1 MQTCTQTRSCTGL
14 RPAFGVSAPRVQR
27 LAQQPRHICYAAQI
41 QFIRGV
47 DEPTVPDVT
56 LKRARSGT
64 SGQALFVFENP
75 SIFQASSELGDITGL
90 FMIDDEGTLSTTD
103 VKAKF
108 INGKPQAIEAKYA
121 MRSQF
126 EWDRFIR
133 FMDRYAESNGMGFE
147 KSNPQK

>member
-1 MQTCTQTRSCTGL
+1 MQTATQTRSSSGL

-64 SGQALFVFENP
+64 SGQAIFVFDNP
-75 SIFQASSELGDITGL
+75 SIFQASGELGDITGGL
-90 FMIDDEGTLSTTD
+90 
-103 VKAKF
+103 A
-108 INGKPQAIEAKYA
+108 YA
-121 MRSQF
+121 TAMQVSS
-126 EWDRFIR
+126 WLA
-133 FMDRYAESNGMGFE
+133 AE
-147 KSNPQK
+147 